1 MSLPPAR
8 LLRVLIPLT
17 SMHSYDMYKDI
28 EGTLAEQRGET
39 FTAGYIHGLPV
50 GLKLPNGVV
59 IGD

>member
-1 MSLPPAR
+1 
-8 LLRVLIPLT
+8 
-17 SMHSYDMYKDI
+17 MHSYDMYKDI